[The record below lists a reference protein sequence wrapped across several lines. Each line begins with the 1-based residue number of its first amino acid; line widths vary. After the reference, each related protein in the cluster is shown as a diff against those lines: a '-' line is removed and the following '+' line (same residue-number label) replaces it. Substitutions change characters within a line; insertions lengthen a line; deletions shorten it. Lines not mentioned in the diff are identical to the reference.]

1 MTMTFERTSSFL
13 RRAAATA
20 AATVA
25 GVAAAA
31 GGDTGTGAVAE
42 MQITGAQFG
51 MMVGGLV
58 VLGLVIWGV
67 AKFTSK

>member
-1 MTMTFERTSSFL
+1 MKNTIRS
-13 RRAAATA
+13 AAALFSA
-20 AATVA
+20 GLANVA
-25 GVAAAA
+25 LAA
-31 GGDTGTGAVAE
+31 GGDTGTGAVSE
-42 MQITGAQFG
+42 MQITGGQFG